1 MNVPPTNREHAG
13 RDDNRDSRCNVNREA
28 SRDATRD
35 ELGSLLEAVCE
46 ERLTA
51 TEHTRLEQLLLAS
64 ADARA
69 YYLNYIDLHGALYW
83 DLAVAEQV
91 EDDAVAALVDATI
104 LRLARPDANSAFSSA
119 MSHTIPLTLASAGP
133 STAWAPGTVAAEQ
146 NTAGQTSRASR
157 IGTSRN
163 LFRRVG
169 VVAAGCLILG
179 LGVWIGNRTAKPG
192 QVAGVTKKH
201 GSVIE
206 QREPAANG
214 HSPAPAV
221 VAKSAVAQH
230 KFGSDD
236 VQLQA
241 DPKAP
246 TVVAELPAAAAEIAA
261 ADSKVAATA
270 GAANPERGNGAEN
283 SVSPN
288 ATVKDLRL
296 ANAAGSAAASS
307 GTVIAYINDQ
317 LKLSWSTAAMSPS
330 AKADDA
336 EWLRRLNLDLLGHIP
351 STGEFEKFVSNR
363 SPAKRAAEI
372 DRLLD
377 SPAFARNFAAIWTN
391 LLVGRVPRD
400 EVNRPALATFLR
412 QKFGYNRPW
421 QEIVFDL
428 VAAEGRTDQ
437 NGAANFLVAH
447 LNGGAIPA
455 TGITSRLFLGAQL
468 QCAQCHNH
476 PFSNSKQEQFWAFN
490 SFFQQAVVV
499 RVPKYDAKTGRMS
512 VAGIEL
518 ATKDINEPRY
528 YETRNGLMKVAYP
541 AFGSTKI
548 DTTQVTNRRR
558 ELARLMTSSEDS
570 SLAPAFVNRMWAHFH
585 GRSFT
590 PVVDDMGSH
599 VAPSHPQLLDRL
611 SEEFVRS
618 GYDIKQLIRWICNSE
633 GYQLTSRFG
642 ENNSKDDPETGE
654 PPLFTHMY
662 VKPMSPEQL
671 YDSLVV
677 ATQGQLAGGPTLDQ
691 SDKTRDAWLRQFVVS
706 FETEENDETSTLNGS
721 ITQSLLMMNGDLV
734 QGATEVQAGTWLHK
748 LLVSKTTETERIQA
762 LFASALS
769 RPATAKEL
777 SMVKKLLKSGTVHGK
792 NASIEHAYQDIYWA
806 LLNSNEFI
814 LNH

>member
-1 MNVPPTNREHAG
+1 MNLPPTNHDSTGREGPDYG
-13 RDDNRDSRCNVNREA
+13 RE
-28 SRDATRD
+28 
-35 ELGSLLEAVCE
+35 ELGILLEAVCE
-46 ERLTA
+46 DRLTA
-51 TEHTRLEQLLLAS
+51 AEHARLEHLLLTDS
-64 ADARA
+64 AARA

-83 DLAVAEQV
+83 DLAVAEQG

-104 LRLARPDANSAFSSA
+104 LRLARPEVELPTPEHSRKHATFTRRLTQSFKKL
-119 MSHTIPLTLASAGP
+119 TFVPLTSRTWLR
-133 STAWAPGTVAAEQ
+133 
-146 NTAGQTSRASR
+146 RAS
-157 IGTSRN
+157 
-163 LFRRVG
+163 L
-169 VVAAGCLILG
+169 VAAGCVVLG

-192 QVAGVTKKH
+192 QLALTMPKDTQTSGENEASAGGTSSSRLLDGDSNHELK
-201 GSVIE
+201 GTDL
-206 QREPAANG
+206 A
-214 HSPAPAV
+214 HSTVPNPTASNSTVSNPSYVKDGAGRR
-221 VAKSAVAQH
+221 

-236 VQLQA
+236 VQLA
-241 DPKAP
+241 TVSP
-246 TVVAELPAAAAEIAA
+246 TQPVTPATNAAAATEIPAVESPA
-261 ADSKVAATA
+261 VNHSVANQSAGPANSETKNKPQLASTA
-270 GAANPERGNGAEN
+270 G
-283 SVSPN
+283 
-288 ATVKDLRL
+288 T
-296 ANAAGSAAASS
+296 SASSS
-307 GTVIAYINDQ
+307 GTVIAYIGEQ
-317 LKLSWSTAAMSPS
+317 LKAGWSSAGLNPS

-336 EWLRRLNLDLLGHIP
+336 EWLRRVHLDLSGHIP
-351 STGEFEKFVSNR
+351 PVADVERFLANR
-363 SPAKRAAEI
+363 SSSKRAIEI

-377 SPAFARNFAAIWTN
+377 SPAFARNFATIWTN
-391 LLVGRVPRD
+391 LLVGRAPRE

-412 QKFGYNRPW
+412 QKFAYNRSW
-421 QEIVFDL
+421 QEVVFDL

-499 RVPKYDAKTGRMS
+499 RVPQYDTKTGQMV

-518 ATKDINEPRY
+518 ATRDVDEPRY
-528 YETRNGLMKVAYP
+528 YETRTGVMKVAYP
-541 AFGSTKI
+541 AFGGTKI

-570 SLAPAFVNRMWAHFH
+570 SFAPAFVNRMWAHFH

-618 GYDIKQLIRWICNSE
+618 GYDIKQLIRWICNSD

-642 ENNSKDDPETGE
+642 EQNSKDDPERGE
-654 PPLFTHMY
+654 PPLFSHMY

-671 YDSLVV
+671 YDSMVV

-734 QGATEVQAGTWLHK
+734 RGATEVQSGTWLHK
-748 LLVSKTTETERIQA
+748 LLVSKANETERVQA
-762 LFASALS
+762 LFVSALS

-777 SMVKKLLKSGTVHGK
+777 AMVKKLLKNSLALGK
-792 NASIEHAYQDIYWA
+792 SVSLEQAYQDVYWA